1 MTGPQ
6 PQLELCAAA
15 YRAQQTAGSLVL
27 FAEGIHPTSGFH
39 PFLFYETASSGPPIF
54 SLWHVRPSG
63 PVLQVATPFSV
74 WSAFQTLRTVSRAL
88 VKDAN
93 GTHEISV
100 DQAAEAPAAH
110 SGLPGRERNVTD
122 PRLTQDC

>member
-1 MTGPQ
+1 MAGSQ
-6 PQLELCAAA
+6 PQLELCVGT
-15 YRAQQTAGSLVL
+15 YRVQQTSGSLVI
-27 FAEGIHPTSGFH
+27 FAEGIHPTSGFN
-39 PFLFYETASSGPPIF
+39 PFLFCDTANADFPVF

-88 VKDAN
+88 IRDAN

-100 DQAAEAPAAH
+100 DQAAEATTAH
-110 SGLPGRERNVTD
+110 RET
-122 PRLTQDC
+122 RLCRDR

>member
-1 MTGPQ
+1 MAGPQ
-6 PQLELCAAA
+6 PQLELCTGA
-15 YRAQQTAGSLVL
+15 YRARQMSGSLVV

-39 PFLFYETASSGPPIF
+39 PFLFSETPSADPPIF

-74 WSAFQTLRTVSRAL
+74 WSTFQTLRTVSLAL

-93 GTHEISV
+93 GTHEIAV
-100 DQAAEAPAAH
+100 DRAAD
-110 SGLPGRERNVTD
+110 R
-122 PRLTQDC
+122 